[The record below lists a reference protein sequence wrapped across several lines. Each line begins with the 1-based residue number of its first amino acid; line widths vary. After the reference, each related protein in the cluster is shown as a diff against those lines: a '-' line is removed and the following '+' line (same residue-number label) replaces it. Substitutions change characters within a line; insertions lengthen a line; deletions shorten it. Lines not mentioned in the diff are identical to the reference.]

1 MNRVATYLPT
11 YLPTYNVSKFCGKF
25 KIFHLEEANLS
36 HFYDKWG
43 VRQILFTSL
52 AIWFLKGVFQQEDIM
67 DKTTT
72 AVVRNANVV
81 A

>member
-1 MNRVATYLPT
+1 MNRVAT

-25 KIFHLEEANLS
+25 KIVHLEEANLGR
-36 HFYDKWG
+36 FYDKWG
-43 VRQILFTSL
+43 GVRQVLFASL